1 MRILTDERT
10 RYWAQWE
17 NASRS
22 RERLRGKVDRAL
34 SRGRRAIHLGAQNEV
49 LNTTR
54 AMLNFLF
61 QPDPSR
67 RQVRKTQAL
76 LRVGGHREGPRAA
89 RVGARRGSS
98 PALRALP
105 FRVMGLGV
113 RRRDWVGITARW
125 PAAPARRARR
135 RRQPST
141 PPCLRYSIR
150 NGPLDHLT
158 PVLG

>member
-1 MRILTDERT
+1 MRILTDART

-22 RERLRGKVDRAL
+22 RERLRGTVDRAL

-76 LRVGGHREGPRAA
+76 LRVGGIARGHAPPAWELAEAPPRRCAPY
-89 RVGARRGSS
+89 RSGSWGWGFVVGTGSE
-98 PALRALP
+98 
-105 FRVMGLGV
+105 
-113 RRRDWVGITARW
+113 
-125 PAAPARRARR
+125 
-135 RRQPST
+135 
-141 PPCLRYSIR
+141 
-150 NGPLDHLT
+150 
-158 PVLG
+158 